1 MPYQLVE
8 CKRGRFLVNPNDQY
22 VGQSLIKYGQ
32 FSEGEAALFD
42 ILIPEGAVVLEIGAN
57 IGAHTIQIAERAR
70 AVFAFEPQRLIF
82 QMLCANLA
90 LNNVTNVVAINGAVG
105 KCAGKVS
112 IPVLSPDCS
121 NNFGALGCADWGEG
135 EDVRLYTIDGMGLTD
150 VHFMKIDVEGME
162 EDVLRGAAMT
172 IRAHRPI
179 IYFECDREDKKES
192 LLQYLPRFDYD
203 QWWHVTML
211 FNEDNFRGDTENVFG
226 NCASFNVLAV
236 PKEYAFE
243 CNLPRVEQC

>member
-1 MPYQLVE
+1 MPYQLVD

-22 VGQSLIKYGQ
+22 VGRSLIKYGQ
-32 FSEGEAALFD
+32 FSEGEADLFD
-42 ILIPEGAVVLEIGAN
+42 MLIPDGGVVLEIGAN
-57 IGAHTIQIAERAR
+57 IGAHTIQIAQRAK

-90 LNNVTNVVAINGAVG
+90 LNDIHNVIAINGAVG
-105 KCAGKVS
+105 SAPGKVS
-112 IPVLSPDCS
+112 IPVLSPDYS
-121 NNFGALGCADWGEG
+121 NNFGALGCADWGQG
-135 EDVRLYTIDGMGLTD
+135 EDVRLYTIDGMGLAD

-179 IYFECDREDKKES
+179 IYYECDREDKRDS
-192 LLQYLPRFDYD
+192 LNAYLPRFDYD
-203 QWWHVTML
+203 LWWHLTML
-211 FNEDNFRGDTENVFG
+211 FDGVNYRNDPENVFG

-236 PKEYAFE
+236 PKEYAFQCE
-243 CNLPRVEQC
+243 LPRVE